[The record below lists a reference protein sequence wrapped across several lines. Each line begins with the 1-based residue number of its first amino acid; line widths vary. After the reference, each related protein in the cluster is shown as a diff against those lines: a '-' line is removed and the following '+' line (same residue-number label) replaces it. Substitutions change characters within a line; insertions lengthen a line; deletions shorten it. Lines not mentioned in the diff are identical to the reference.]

1 MMNLSIDQALLK
13 ARSHARKGE
22 VDAARTLLQAV
33 LERFPKNKRAS
44 HELAALA
51 EAKPSKGDRDQAL
64 GAHLKRLTEQLK
76 SGDAEPVAKEAVEL
90 LKTHYDNVL
99 VWNIYGTAH
108 MKMGHHQK
116 AQRAFEQAIKIVPNS
131 IKTLIN
137 LAAISETMGELD
149 MAVQYSQQAL
159 SIAPNLPDLMG
170 CMGAVLR
177 KQGEFSAAQDWF
189 EQALSSDPDH
199 ILTLGALGSLHHLR
213 GDFIKAIACYER
225 ILTIIP
231 HNTQALKHISNV
243 PVGQLSADRV
253 QQLQE
258 VLEQIDVADADRIN
272 WMFAQGNLYRHKG
285 DMHKALDRYCAANA
299 AKLQTLSDD
308 IQFRVNEQKMQL
320 NRLRHWTPQ
329 PTAKTAR
336 VQTLVI
342 LGPSRAGKTTL
353 ETMLQNSPYVASA
366 YEAWRTGGKLARIE
380 HLDMLR
386 AAKGADTMD
395 GQPNLLTPLGME
407 DVFYKNERALIAKGK
422 HVLTAT
428 SPGFVRYAA
437 HLADLLP
444 GVCFCYVKRD
454 PAEIAGQ
461 IFSKTYAS
469 GNSHSYD
476 PTALLAYLDWY
487 AEMWDV
493 LSGKVRG
500 ITVNFE
506 DIVGHPQQV
515 LEKIEEMLG
524 LNLQIRD
531 LAPAGFSTVDPFAAV
546 FADRFMTQSK

>member
-1 MMNLSIDQALLK
+1 MKLSIDQTLLK
-13 ARSHARKGE
+13 AKSHIRKGE
-22 VDAARTLLQAV
+22 VDAARTLYQAV

-44 HELAALA
+44 HGLAALA
-51 EAKPSKGDRDQAL
+51 EARPSKGDRDEAL

-76 SGDAEPVAKEAVEL
+76 SGDAEPVAREAVEL
-90 LKTHYDNVL
+90 LKTHDDNVRL
-99 VWNIYGTAH
+99 WDMYGIAH
-108 MKMGHHQK
+108 MKMGHQQE
-116 AQRAFEQAIKIVPNS
+116 AQRAFEQAIKIAPNS
-131 IKTLIN
+131 VNSLIN
-137 LAAISETMGELD
+137 LAAVSEEMGELD
-149 MAVQYSQQAL
+149 VAAQYFQRAL
-159 SIAPNLPDLMG
+159 SIAPNLPSLMAR
-170 CMGAVLR
+170 MGDVLR
-177 KQGEFSAAQDWF
+177 KQGELSAAQEWF
-189 EQALSSDPDH
+189 EQVLTSDPNH
-199 ILTLGALGSLHHLR
+199 ILTLSALGSLHHLR
-213 GDFIKAIACYER
+213 GDFTKAVACYER
-225 ILTIIP
+225 ILTILP
-231 HNTQALKHISNV
+231 HNIQALKYISNV

-308 IQFRVNEQKMQL
+308 IKFRVNEQKMQL

-386 AAKGADTMD
+386 AAKGADTID

-407 DVFYKNERALIAKGK
+407 DVFYKNEGALIAKDK

-428 SPGFVRYAA
+428 SPAFVRYAA

-444 GVCFCYVKRD
+444 GVYFCYIKRD

-461 IFSKTYAS
+461 IFSKNYTS

-476 PTALLAYLDWY
+476 PTALLAYLDWH

-506 DIVGHPQQV
+506 DIVGHPQQAV
-515 LEKIEEMLG
+515 EKIEEMLG

-531 LAPAGFSTVDPFAAV
+531 LTPAGFNTVDPFAAV
-546 FADRFMTQSK
+546 FADRFMTQSR